1 MRYYFVL
8 SLFITTLCHFCF
20 VLMCNSIS
28 PEIHSYLKHLCK
40 PVSLFQKFLHLM
52 TNQIIFCVEFRQI
65 CNSFQGK
72 LKNDIE
78 RIKKSHKIF
87 IFADKSRNIY
97 DVEQEEYKKLLKENI
112 TKNYKKSN
120 LKKLHN
126 INKSA
131 KKITEKL
138 PISDRIEKMEETKS
152 YITIKKRKES
162 FCNKFPCHLINPSKS
177 SVRKI
182 SKVILD
188 KINNHIQKETAAY
201 QWKDTSSVI
210 EWFVNI

>member
-52 TNQIIFCVEFRQI
+52 TNQIIFWAEFRQI

-97 DVEQEEYKKLLKENI
+97 EVEQEEYKKLLKENI
-112 TKNYKKSN
+112 TKNCKKSN

-131 KKITEKL
+131 KKIAEKL
-138 PISDRIEKMEETKS
+138 PISDRIEKNARNQEL
-152 YITIKKRKES
+152 YNYKKTQRK
-162 FCNKFPCHLINPSKS
+162 FLQQ
-177 SVRKI
+177 I
-182 SKVILD
+182 SLPLD
-188 KINNHIQKETAAY
+188 KSIKI
-201 QWKDTSSVI
+201 
-210 EWFVNI
+210 